1 MKRDR
6 LTSQSRTGHLT
17 ALGYRKFKV
26 TISNILLESQRNITK
41 KSFEGL
47 PLLLQSSKKPP
58 NILFSPQNFTLTVT
72 VKVIPL

>member
-6 LTSQSRTGHLT
+6 FTSQSRTGHLT

-47 PLLLQSSKKPP
+47 PLLLQSSKKSP

>member
-17 ALGYRKFKV
+17 ALGHRKFKV

-41 KSFEGL
+41 KSSEGL
-47 PLLLQSSKKPP
+47 PLLLQSSKKSP